1 LIDKT
6 ERNISRKD
14 CPERSF
20 FIWSFKDKKMEASF
34 EKYWKKLYNVKV
46 WSDFVISF

>member
-1 LIDKT
+1 
-6 ERNISRKD
+6 
-14 CPERSF
+14 
-20 FIWSFKDKKMEASF
+20 MEASF